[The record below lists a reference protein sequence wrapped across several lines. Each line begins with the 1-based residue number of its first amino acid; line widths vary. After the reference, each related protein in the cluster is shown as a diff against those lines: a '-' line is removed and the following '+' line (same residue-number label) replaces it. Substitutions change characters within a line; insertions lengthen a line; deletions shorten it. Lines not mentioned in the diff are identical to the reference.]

1 VDELVGWTPIIGA
14 AVYQI
19 GEIALRAG
27 NLSEAEG
34 HFKSAHEHGFMPL
47 PGMAQLRLAEGKPE
61 DAKQLLLD
69 ALIDNP
75 QPLDRAKYLPPL
87 IDSEVAL
94 DNVGEART
102 FLAEFEEIAEV
113 CDSTAMRAE
122 ARDRRAVLAV
132 LDEDQ
137 TLATQELQA
146 AIKGWTRLQMPYEAA
161 QSRLRL
167 GRVFYDAGNET
178 AALMETDSANSTL
191 ERLGVA
197 HSSQART

>member
-1 VDELVGWTPIIGA
+1 
-14 AVYQI
+14 
-19 GEIALRAG
+19 
-27 NLSEAEG
+27 
-34 HFKSAHEHGFMPL
+34 
-47 PGMAQLRLAEGKPE
+47 MAQLRLAEGKPE

-178 AALMETDSANSTL
+178 AALMEIDSANSTL